1 MMVAPER
8 HEFATRGELAVTLA
22 RSVAETLAAAI
33 AARGTAFIAV
43 SGGTTPAGFFR
54 ALSQEPLDWGK
65 VIVTLV
71 DERFVPESSDR
82 SNAALVRANL
92 LQNRAAEAR
101 FAPLYQPTATVEE
114 AAAQASEAL
123 QTLPWPLDVAAL
135 GMGLDGHTASFFPD
149 AVNLDELLSPSET
162 GHVLP
167 VHALTAGER
176 RLTLPLARII
186 AAGRVVLQIEGME
199 KKPVLASA
207 LEPEVSR
214 PISAVFR
221 QRRKPVEIYWAP

>member
-1 MMVAPER
+1 MVAPER

-22 RSVAETLAAAI
+22 RGVAETLAAAI
-33 AARGTAFIAV
+33 AARGAAFIAV
-43 SGGTTPAGFFR
+43 SGGTTPAAFFR
-54 ALSQEPLDWGK
+54 ALSQEPIDWGK
-65 VIVTLV
+65 VVITLV

-101 FAPLYQPTATVEE
+101 FVPLYQPTATVEE
-114 AAAQASEAL
+114 AAAQASQAL
-123 QTLPWPLDVAAL
+123 KPLPWPLDIAAL

-149 AVNLDELLSPSET
+149 AVTLDDLLSPQQT
-162 GHVLP
+162 GFVLP
-167 VHALTAGER
+167 VHSLTAGER

-186 AAGRVVLQIEGME
+186 AAGRVALHIEGTE
-199 KKPVLASA
+199 KKTVLASA

-214 PISAVFR
+214 PVSAVFR
-221 QRRKPVEIYWAP
+221 HRRKPVEIFWAP